1 MKIRAIIIEMSRLLA
16 VEATLLIFFAGAF
29 VTTSSAQELL
39 VLLGQ
44 ILQPVLKHSHHFRF
58 YNFKSF

>member
-1 MKIRAIIIEMSRLLA
+1 LKIRAISNEMSRLLA
-16 VEATLLIFFAGAF
+16 VKGTLLIFFPEAF

-44 ILQPVLKHSHHFRF
+44 ILQPV
-58 YNFKSF
+58 

>member
-1 MKIRAIIIEMSRLLA
+1 MSRLLA
-16 VEATLLIFFAGAF
+16 VEANLLIFFPGAF

-44 ILQPVLKHSHHFRF
+44 ILQPI
-58 YNFKSF
+58 

>member
-1 MKIRAIIIEMSRLLA
+1 MSMLLA
-16 VEATLLIFFAGAF
+16 VEATLLIFFPKAF

-44 ILQPVLKHSHHFRF
+44 ILQPV
-58 YNFKSF
+58 

>member
-1 MKIRAIIIEMSRLLA
+1 MFRLLI
-16 VEATLLIFFAGAF
+16 VEATLQIFFPGAF

-44 ILQPVLKHSHHFRF
+44 ILQPI
-58 YNFKSF
+58 